1 MLLQIV
7 PLARNES
14 DERFPIRK
22 LHPRDFTIGGIRF
35 LGFHGEELRADALLL
50 VATLEGD

>member
-7 PLARNES
+7 SLTRNES

-22 LHPRDFTIGGIRF
+22 LHPRDFTIGGVRF
-35 LGFHGEELRADALLL
+35 LGFHGEKLCADALLL
-50 VATLEGD
+50 VAILEGD